1 MSRLLISCYQ
11 FDCRLFQMLNRHFD
25 KGVLNLFFRNVTLL
39 GGAIFTIS
47 AAVLLFLFS
56 TESYKMVATASALSL
71 ALSHLPVQIVKKLFP
86 RKRPYLTLKETRY
99 PRNPLK
105 DHSFPSGHTTAAFS
119 LMIPYILYAPLL
131 AFVLLPLGMS
141 VGLSRIYLG
150 LHYPSD
156 VLAGGLLG
164 TFVGIFCFFILNQ
177 ETPRP
182 LKSDLSVA

>member
-1 MSRLLISCYQ
+1 MSRLLMSCYH
-11 FDCRLFQMLNRHFD
+11 FECRLFHKVNRHFD
-25 KGVLNLFFRNVTLL
+25 KKVLNLFFRNITNL

-47 AAVLLFLFS
+47 AALLLLFFS
-56 TESYKMVATASALSL
+56 SDSYKMVAVSSALSL

-86 RKRPYLTLKETRY
+86 RKRPYLALEETRY
-99 PRNPLK
+99 PLNPLK

-119 LMIPYILYAPLL
+119 LMVPYMLYAPVL
-131 AFVLLPLGMS
+131 ALSLLPLSLS

-164 TFVGIFCFFILNQ
+164 TFSGVVCFFLLN
-177 ETPRP
+177 
-182 LKSDLSVA
+182 